1 MIAGI
6 HKAFWVLGLLTVLST
21 AVFMSLKRDDGQA
34 VNARKIL
41 HPDG

>member
-1 MIAGI
+1 M
-6 HKAFWVLGLLTVLST
+6 TVLST
-21 AVFMSLKRDDGQA
+21 AVFASLKRGDGET